1 MKIKSITSPSSP
13 CDFFIK
19 MDAIFIIIIIII
31 IIYMKN
37 AYQKKIRSNKD

>member
-1 MKIKSITSPSSP
+1 
-13 CDFFIK
+13 

-31 IIYMKN
+31 IIIIVIHMKN

>member
-1 MKIKSITSPSSP
+1 
-13 CDFFIK
+13 
-19 MDAIFIIIIIII
+19 MDAIFIIIIIIIII

>member
-1 MKIKSITSPSSP
+1 
-13 CDFFIK
+13 

-31 IIYMKN
+31 IIVIHMKN

>member
-1 MKIKSITSPSSP
+1 
-13 CDFFIK
+13 
-19 MDAIFIIIIIII
+19 MDAIFIIIIIIII